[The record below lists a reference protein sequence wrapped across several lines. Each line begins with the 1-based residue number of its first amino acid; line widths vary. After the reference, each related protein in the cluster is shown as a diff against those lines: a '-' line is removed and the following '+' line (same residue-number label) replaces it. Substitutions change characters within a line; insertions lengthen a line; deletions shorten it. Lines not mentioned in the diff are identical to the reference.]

1 MYEGGLRVPF
11 IFSGPGV
18 SQNTHTDVP
27 VTGLDILP
35 TLARLAGYQ
44 DPLPL
49 ILDGGNL
56 QSIIHN
62 GGFGKVERNSPF
74 LIFHQAAN
82 RKPISAI
89 RWGNYKLVKDWRF
102 NKFELFDLSKDI
114 EEKNDLSVEMPEL
127 VEKLNDALIR
137 FLDEAN
143 AKLYKQKLKTTFTYE
158 PFEKKIYKAIR
169 ISSANA
175 YFAKFYFLFISF
187 VLKCGED

>member
-35 TLARLAGYQ
+35 TLARLAGYK
-44 DPLPL
+44 DPLPR

-62 GGFGKVERNSPF
+62 DGSGTVERNSPF

-102 NKFELFDLSKDI
+102 NKYELFDLSKDI
-114 EEKNDLSVEMPEL
+114 EEKNDLSIEMPEL
-127 VEKLNDALIR
+127 VEKLNDALTR

-143 AKLYKQKLKTTFTYE
+143 AETKQTET
-158 PFEKKIYKAIR
+158 
-169 ISSANA
+169 
-175 YFAKFYFLFISF
+175 
-187 VLKCGED
+187 

>member
-11 IFSGPGV
+11 VISGPGV
-18 SQNTHTDVP
+18 SQNTHSNVP

-35 TLARLAGYQ
+35 TVARLAGYK
-44 DPLPL
+44 DPLPQ

-62 GGFGKVERNSPF
+62 DGAGTVERNSPF

-89 RWGNYKLVKDWRF
+89 RWGDYKLVKDGALT
-102 NKFELFDLSKDI
+102 NLNFDLSKDI

-143 AKLYKQKLKTTFTYE
+143 AETIQTET
-158 PFEKKIYKAIR
+158 
-169 ISSANA
+169 
-175 YFAKFYFLFISF
+175 
-187 VLKCGED
+187 

>member
-82 RKPISAI
+82 RKPS
-89 RWGNYKLVKDWRF
+89 LP
-102 NKFELFDLSKDI
+102 FDGEIINL
-114 EEKNDLSVEMPEL
+114 
-127 VEKLNDALIR
+127 
-137 FLDEAN
+137 
-143 AKLYKQKLKTTFTYE
+143 LKTGALTNLNFLTFPKTL
-158 PFEKKIYKAIR
+158 KKKM
-169 ISSANA
+169 IS
-175 YFAKFYFLFISF
+175 L
-187 VLKCGED
+187 